1 MLFFKLTTL
10 FLCFYYSQ
18 GYRIFIFNP
27 IFGHSH
33 VKFMSKIAD
42 VLAEA
47 GHDVVGS
54 RREIVAWTSN
64 SKPQRIR
71 ALIFLPTLYQNDK
84 RKKFNW
90 NLFHCV
96 GGTFPIYREKY
107 WSFLSFSRPST
118 SQSWT
123 SCIETRRVSPIR
135 KLRWALV
142 RQDSRFRWC
151 SRKSFWTPSQKSPK
165 CWAMRITQTWRL
177 CGQVERVSG
186 TFLRISLQTA
196 PTQWQCCQKCTTL
209 RYVSKRP
216 VRVSKQKILKMFL
229 SFVNNYFIS
238 YKKKY
243 WCIINSG
250 NPDKTHG

>member
-1 MLFFKLTTL
+1 MIILIDKAALGGHIYQSAQSTQSAALFVCLENYFGRMLFFKLTTL

-123 SCIETRRVSPIR
+123 SCNETRRVSPIR
-135 KLRWALV
+135 KLR
-142 RQDSRFRWC
+142 
-151 SRKSFWTPSQKSPK
+151 
-165 CWAMRITQTWRL
+165 
-177 CGQVERVSG
+177 
-186 TFLRISLQTA
+186 
-196 PTQWQCCQKCTTL
+196 
-209 RYVSKRP
+209 
-216 VRVSKQKILKMFL
+216 
-229 SFVNNYFIS
+229 
-238 YKKKY
+238 
-243 WCIINSG
+243 
-250 NPDKTHG
+250 